1 MKPKLI
7 VTMQDYSSMLKRAK
21 ADTNCAVEIWAEI
34 LPQFFGSRLDY
45 VYAKGSALKNWD
57 SHIDYVPTI
66 SDVDIHIG
74 LKDDEPLF
82 RNNPDD
88 FDLAVSL
95 SRQCED
101 EFLRRRPNNFH
112 IPRMQVIE
120 TRFLL
125 QNEKYTPPRPQDIQ
139 KLYGEPHLQELPSPD
154 KIRAGDLERIFD
166 EKEFLDDLPR
176 RILDRTGLD
185 WWAIIR
191 AMCWRI
197 SPAPV
202 RILTQTHPD
211 PIEVWSWNR
220 TTIHKE
226 LLKEG
231 YDTIASYYYGF
242 YDSGWDLFLSE
253 FKGLSEFRA
262 VTTNGYYLL
271 IECMKEA
278 HRISPRS

>member
-1 MKPKLI
+1 
-7 VTMQDYSSMLKRAK
+7 MQDYSKMLKRARE
-21 ADTNCAVEIWAEI
+21 DTECAIAVWAEI
-34 LPQFFGSRLDY
+34 LPQFLGSRLEC
-45 VYAKGSALKNWD
+45 VYAKGSALKQWD

-82 RNNPDD
+82 GNTSDD

-95 SRQCED
+95 SRQCE
-101 EFLRRRPNNFH
+101 EKFLRRRPNH
-112 IPRMQVIE
+112 LHVPRMQVIE

-125 QNEKYTPPRPQDIQ
+125 QNDKYTPPRPQDIQ
-139 KLYGEPHLQELPSPD
+139 ILYGEPHLQELPSPD
-154 KIRAGDLERIFD
+154 IIRAGDLERIF
-166 EKEFLDDLPR
+166 EETEFVDDLPR

-191 AMCWRI
+191 TMCWRV
-197 SPAPV
+197 SPSPV
-202 RILTQTHPD
+202 RILTQSHPN

-231 YDTIASYYYGF
+231 YDTIASYYHGF
-242 YDSGWDLFLSE
+242 YESGWNLFLSE
-253 FKGLSEFRA
+253 FKGLREFRA
-262 VTTNGYYLL
+262 VVNNGYYVLF
-271 IECMKEA
+271 ECMKEA
-278 HRISPRS
+278 KKIRSK